1 MRWLYNR
8 TSLPEPGRRR
18 EEKGLYIGMLFV
30 DTSESGSS
38 GMLCF
43 GLLLLQIRR
52 DKTRFIRE
60 AVCKGGRAK
69 KETMGCKRRRE
80 GIREKVPICRL
91 IHEPAKSD
99 QSALLTVTV
108 TAKQAVDHPRVL
120 KCGSIYWK
128 SGSVCVES
136 LRSLQ
141 AWRPKALVGRSDP
154 SLVMPNALLDALM
167 CLD

>member
-1 MRWLYNR
+1 MRCLYNR
-8 TSLPEPGRRR
+8 TSLPEPSRRR
-18 EEKGLYIGMLFV
+18 EEKGVYIGMLFV

-38 GMLCF
+38 VMLCF

-69 KETMGCKRRRE
+69 KKTMGCKRRRE
-80 GIREKVPICRL
+80 GTREKVPICRL

-99 QSALLTVTV
+99 QSALLTVT
-108 TAKQAVDHPRVL
+108 AKQAVDHPRVL
-120 KCGSIYWK
+120 KCGSIYWNY
-128 SGSVCVES
+128 GSVCVES

-141 AWRPKALVGRSDP
+141 AWRPTALVGRSDP

-167 CLD
+167 CLN